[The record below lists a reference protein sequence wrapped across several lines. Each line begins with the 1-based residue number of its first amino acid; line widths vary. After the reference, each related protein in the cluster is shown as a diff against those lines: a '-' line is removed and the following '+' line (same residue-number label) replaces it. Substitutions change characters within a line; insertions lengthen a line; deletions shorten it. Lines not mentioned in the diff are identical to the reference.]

1 MNKTLTI
8 VIAIM
13 LSMLLVASAFG
24 AEKGTMKKG
33 SWFMEGGWTA
43 GFSSQGGDLHKNAN
57 GDSYTAMNFSPCAGF
72 FFMDGLGIGALIDF
86 SSTKQG
92 DDKSTYLA
100 FGPKAYYYIGAASN
114 DIEKGKLVPY
124 ITASFTMG
132 SETFKSKN
140 LLDEEAESKEK
151 GTDINF
157 GLGGVY
163 MLEKS
168 LGVSA
173 EVSYTIQSRK
183 WKTSK
188 PVDTDWSDSVS
199 GSVLGIGIGVKGFFS
214 FGD

>member
-8 VIAIM
+8 IMAIV
-13 LSMLLVASAFG
+13 LSLLLVGSAFAG
-24 AEKGTMKKG
+24 EKGTMKKG

-43 GFSSQGGDLHKNAN
+43 GFSSQGGDLHKNTN
-57 GDSYTAMNFSPCAGF
+57 GDSYTAMNFSPCAGY

-92 DDKSTYLA
+92 DNKTSYFA
-100 FGPKAYYYIGAASN
+100 FGPKAYYYIGANKN
-114 DIEKGKLVPY
+114 DIEKSKLVPFV
-124 ITASFTMG
+124 TASFTIG
-132 SETFKSKN
+132 GETYKSKSGGT
-140 LLDEEAESKEK
+140 EYETKEK
-151 GTDINF
+151 GYDIDF

-183 WKTSK
+183 QKESK
-188 PVDTDWSDSVS
+188 PTDTDWTDSVS
-199 GSVLGIGIGVKGFFS
+199 GSVLGLGIGVKGFFS
-214 FGD
+214 FGK

>member
-1 MNKTLTI
+1 MNKTLTVM
-8 VIAIM
+8 VIA
-13 LSMLLVASAFG
+13 LTLLFAATAIAG
-24 AEKGTMKKG
+24 EAGTMKKG

-43 GFSSQGGDLHKNAN
+43 GFSSAGGDLNKNAD

-72 FFMDGLGIGALIDF
+72 FFMDGLGIGALIDY

-100 FGPKAYYYIGAASN
+100 FGPKVYYYIGAATK
-114 DIEKGKLVPY
+114 DVEKGKLMPY
-124 ITASFTMG
+124 LTASFTMG
-132 SETFKSKN
+132 SETDKYKISDTEYEN
-140 LLDEEAESKEK
+140 KEK
-151 GTDINF
+151 GYDIGF

-183 WKTSK
+183 WKESK

-199 GSVLGIGIGVKGFFS
+199 GSVFGLGIGVKGFFS
-214 FGD
+214 FGK

>member
-13 LSMLLVASAFG
+13 LSVLLVVSAFG

-86 SSTKQG
+86 QNTKQG
-92 DDKSTYLA
+92 DTKTTYLA
-100 FGPKAYYYIGAASN
+100 FGPKVYYYIGASKN
-114 DIEKGKLVPY
+114 DIEKSKLVPFV
-124 ITASFTMG
+124 TASFTLG
-132 SETFKSKN
+132 SETDKSN
-140 LLDEEAESKEK
+140 YLSTESESKEK
-151 GTDINF
+151 GYDINF

-199 GSVLGIGIGVKGFFS
+199 GSVIGLGIGVKGFFS
-214 FGD
+214 FGK

>member
-8 VIAIM
+8 IMAIA
-13 LSMLLVASAFG
+13 LTLLLAASVFG
-24 AEKGTMKKG
+24 EAGTMKKG

-43 GFSSQGGDLHKNAN
+43 GFSSAGGDLHKNAD
-57 GDSYTAMNFSPCAGF
+57 GDSYTAMNFSPCLGY
-72 FFMDGLGIGALIDF
+72 FFMDGLGIGALIDY

-92 DDKSTYLA
+92 DNKSTYLA
-100 FGPKAYYYIGAASN
+100 FGPKAYYYIGASSN
-114 DIEKGKLVPY
+114 DIEKGKLVPFV
-124 ITASFTMG
+124 TASFTMG

-140 LLDEEAESKEK
+140 LLNEESESKEK
-151 GTDINF
+151 GTDFSF

-173 EVSYTIQSRK
+173 ELSYTSQSRK

-199 GSVLGIGIGVKGFFS
+199 GSVIGLGIGVKGFFS
-214 FGD
+214 FGK